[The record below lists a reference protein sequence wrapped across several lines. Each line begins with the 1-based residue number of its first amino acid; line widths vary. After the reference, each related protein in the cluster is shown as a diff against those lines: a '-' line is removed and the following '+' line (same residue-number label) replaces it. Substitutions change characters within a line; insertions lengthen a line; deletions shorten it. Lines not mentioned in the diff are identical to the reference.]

1 MLIAGIA
8 LAVAGFLALFVASAA
23 RSCLPALIL
32 DEGRDPSERREAAAE
47 RLRYIWV
54 MRITALLAIG
64 AGAALLSIEQAVVSP
79 WIAAGVLSVIT
90 LLLGALLPAWLGHRR
105 PDRIGRAIEPAY
117 VALRLLFWLPALPLR
132 LLNGADHQHTGEW
145 LVTPPS
151 LMWLEQRMEKGD
163 REEYDKEQELID
175 SILDFSDKIV
185 REVMVPRIDMVTIE
199 ESEDL
204 ADIVS
209 RVEEAGHSRIP
220 VYREKVDSVVGVLY
234 VKDLL
239 PVLTGQEDFRIGDL
253 LREAYFVPE
262 YKRIDDLFKEFQYHR
277 IHMAVVVDEYG
288 GTAGLVTIEDIIEE
302 VFGEILDEYD
312 SEAPLIRSMGRG
324 GYRVDAR
331 LPVDDL
337 NDLLG
342 TDFEDD
348 DYETLGG
355 MVYGTLEHIPRA
367 GESVELDGWR
377 FSVEKVRAQR
387 ILLLKVTPLSRP
399 PEERNT

>member
-1 MLIAGIA
+1 MITAGVV
-8 LAVAGFLALFVASAA
+8 LAAAGFATLFVASAA

-32 DEGRDPSERREAAAE
+32 DEGRDPSERREAASE

-54 MRITALLAIG
+54 MRIMALLAGGGGTAIL
-64 AGAALLSIEQAVVSP
+64 ALRQSLVSP
-79 WIAAGVLSVIT
+79 WLAGGVLWILLT
-90 LLLGALLPAWLGHRR
+90 LVGALLPAWMGHRN
-105 PDRIGRAIEPAY
+105 PDGIGRLIDPAFA
-117 VALRLLFWLPALPLR
+117 VLRLVFYLPALPLR
-132 LLNGADHQHTGEW
+132 LADGSGRRHTGEW

-204 ADIVS
+204 RGVVA
-209 RVEEAGHSRIP
+209 RVQEAGHSRIP
-220 VYREKVDSVVGVLY
+220 VYREKVDNVIGVLY

-239 PVLTGQEDFRIGDL
+239 AVLGGGEDFKIGEL

-277 IHMAVVVDEYG
+277 IHMAIVVDEYG

-312 SEAPLIRSMGRG
+312 SEAPLIQSLGRG
-324 GYRVDAR
+324 SYRVDAR

-342 TDFEDD
+342 TEFEDD

-367 GESVELDGWR
+367 GEAVELGGYR

-387 ILLLKVTPLSRP
+387 ILLLKVTPLSRGG
-399 PEERNT
+399 EKQDA

>member
-1 MLIAGIA
+1 MLTAAVA
-8 LAVAGFLALFVASAA
+8 LAAGGFVTLFVVSAA

-54 MRITALLAIG
+54 MRITALLASG
-64 AGAALLSIEQAVVSP
+64 AGIVLLAQLQTAVSP
-79 WIAAGVLSVIT
+79 WLAGGVLSALV
-90 LLLGALLPAWLGHRR
+90 LLAGALLPAWLGHRS
-105 PDRIGRAIEPAY
+105 PDRVGRLIEPVY
-117 VALRLLFWLPALPLR
+117 VFLRMLFWVPALPLR
-132 LLNGADHQHTGEW
+132 LVDGGDHQHTGEW

-199 ESEDL
+199 EGEGI

-234 VKDLL
+234 VKDLI
-239 PVLTGQEDFRIGDL
+239 PVLAGEEDLRVGEL

-277 IHMAVVVDEYG
+277 IHMAIVVDEYG

-312 SEAPLIRSMGRG
+312 SEAPLVQSLGRG
-324 GYRVDAR
+324 SYRADAR
-331 LPVDDL
+331 LPIDDL

-367 GESVELDGWR
+367 GEAVELGGFR

-387 ILLLKVTPLSRP
+387 ILLLKIAPLSRSREDRP
-399 PEERNT
+399 T

>member
-1 MLIAGIA
+1 MLTAGIA
-8 LAVAGFLALFVASAA
+8 LAVGGFIALFVGSAA

-54 MRITALLAIG
+54 MRITSLLAAG
-64 AGAALLSIEQAVVSP
+64 AGTALLSIRQSLVSP
-79 WIAAGVLSVIT
+79 WLAGGAVSVLV
-90 LLLGALLPAWLGHRR
+90 LLLGALLPAWLGHRS
-105 PDRIGRAIEPAY
+105 PDRIGRFIEPAY
-117 VALRLLFWLPALPLR
+117 ATLRFLFWLPALPLR
-132 LLNGADHQHTGEW
+132 LVDGAEGQHTGEW

-199 ESEDL
+199 ESEEL
-204 ADIVS
+204 SEIVS

-220 VYREKVDSVVGVLY
+220 VYREKVDNVVGVLY

-239 PVLTGQEDFRIGDL
+239 PVLAGDEGFHVGEL

-312 SEAPLIRSMGRG
+312 SEAPLIQSLGRG
-324 GYRVDAR
+324 SYRVDAR

-367 GESVELDGWR
+367 GESVELGGWR

-387 ILLLKVTPLSRP
+387 ILLLKVTPLSRS
-399 PEERNT
+399 PEERDT